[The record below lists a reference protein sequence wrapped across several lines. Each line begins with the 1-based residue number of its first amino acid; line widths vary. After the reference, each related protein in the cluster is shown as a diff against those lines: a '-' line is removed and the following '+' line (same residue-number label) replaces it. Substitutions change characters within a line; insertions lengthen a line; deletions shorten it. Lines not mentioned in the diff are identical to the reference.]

1 MHIALATGLLF
12 TTLTAAHAQT
22 QAAPGCTISK
32 PDHYACD
39 KDQFVRLL
47 ARSTTVRIDTGR
59 LDLFGKKQMTNL
71 VSELSKQVATPEQQ
85 HPDLVFELSWVD
97 RSGRIDVGP
106 SDVAVGR
113 LNVYEPSRGQGD
125 RSLVWVETFDSGEQT
140 PWPAVTQAL
149 IQQFRRDIVEK

>member
-1 MHIALATGLLF
+1 MRIALATGLLF
-12 TTLTAAHAQT
+12 TTLAAAQAQT
-22 QAAPGCTISK
+22 QPAPGCTLSK

-39 KDQFVRLL
+39 KDQFLRLL
-47 ARSTTVRIDTGR
+47 ARSTTVRIDTER
-59 LDLFGKKQMTNL
+59 MDLFGKKQMSNL
-71 VSELSKQVATPEQQ
+71 LSQLGKQTVMPDQ
-85 HPDLVFELSWVD
+85 HADLVFELSWVD